1 MMKKNLVKI
10 IMMFALSAALSCFVS
25 CEDNEEEQIMTDLM
39 DGYWM
44 EMQPSGDAPL
54 VKFGASGH
62 VFYYVYVESDVA
74 GIYDAYYDVA
84 SQLHTRYAVDVCN
97 GRLCLL
103 PDAWYD
109 IVVLNGSSMTL
120 SDGTES
126 VKFTK
131 VPQGNVN
138 VLSDEEYFDRH
149 PRPEGPVI
157 RL

>member
-1 MMKKNLVKI
+1 
-10 IMMFALSAALSCFVS
+10 MFALSGAALSCLVS

-39 DGYWM
+39 DGYWL
-44 EMQPSGDAPL
+44 EAQLSNDATL
-54 VKFGASGH
+54 VKFGDSGH
-62 VFYYVYVESDVA
+62 VFYYICTEGDA
-74 GIYDAYYDVA
+74 PGIYDAYYDVA